1 MKSKFTSVLLAL
13 AIAFGLWMYVITY
26 VSPGSEETI
35 DGIQVVLS
43 GEAALKERGL
53 MIMGVSNTN
62 VSMTLSGNRSD
73 LNKVDKNNITL
84 KADLSTITEAGE
96 NIPLTYTHAFPGDV
110 PSDAF
115 VVENKS
121 PDVIYVTVEERTIK
135 EVPVEVVWVGSVP
148 DGFMCDR
155 ENKVLDY
162 TSVSVDGPA
171 SVADRITKAVIEV
184 DLSEQRESIDQS
196 YRYTLCDEEGNG
208 VDAEMITTN
217 VAEVNLQ
224 VRIQMVKELTLKL
237 DVTYGGGTTVE
248 NTKIEISPATIRV
261 SGGEAVLEKLGDEW
275 TLGKLNLAEITKSQ
289 DGMTFQ
295 ITLPEGVNNE
305 TGTTEATVSVQF
317 TGLSTREF
325 TIENISVINVP
336 EGMEVDLITQELT
349 VVLRGPSNQI
359 GKIQEEDIIAIV
371 DFTGEEAG
379 TNTFK
384 VTIQCAEGFET
395 IGAVGTYSVSAT
407 VKEKQVP

>member
-1 MKSKFTSVLLAL
+1 MKNKFTSILLSA
-13 AIAFGLWMYVITY
+13 AIAFGLWMYVITS
-26 VSPGSEETI
+26 VSPGYEDTI
-35 DGIQVVLS
+35 YNIPVVLT
-43 GEAALKERGL
+43 GETTLKDRGL
-53 MIMGVSNTN
+53 MIMGISNTN

-73 LNKVDKNNITL
+73 MNKVNSSNITL

-96 NIPLTYTHAFPGDV
+96 NIPLSYTHSFPGDV
-110 PSDAF
+110 PDDAF
-115 VVENKS
+115 VVESKS

-155 ENKVLDY
+155 ENKTLDY
-162 TSVSVDGPA
+162 TQISVDGPA

-184 DLSEQRESIDQS
+184 NLSEQRESIDQS
-196 YRYTLCDEEGNG
+196 YRYTLCDKEGNA

-224 VRIQMVKELTLKL
+224 VRIQQVKELKLTL
-237 DVTYGGGTTVE
+237 DVTYGGGATMA

-275 TLGKLNLAEITKSQ
+275 ILGKLNLAEITKSQ
-289 DGMTFQ
+289 DGLTYP

-305 TGTTEATVSVQF
+305 TGTTEATVSIQF

-325 TIENISVINVP
+325 VIENISTINVP
-336 EGMEVDLITQELT
+336 EGLEVDLITQELT
-349 VVLRGPSNQI
+349 VVLRGPTAEVAKVQA
-359 GKIQEEDIIAIV
+359 EDIIATV
-371 DFTGEEAG
+371 DFTGEEVG

-384 VTIQCAEGFET
+384 VTIQCGEGFES
-395 IGAVGTYSVSAT
+395 IGSVGTYSVSAT